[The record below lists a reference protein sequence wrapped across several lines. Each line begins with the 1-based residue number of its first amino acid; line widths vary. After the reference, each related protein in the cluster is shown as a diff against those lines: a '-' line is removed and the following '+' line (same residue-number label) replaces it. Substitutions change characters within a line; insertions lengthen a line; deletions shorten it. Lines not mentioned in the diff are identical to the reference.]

1 MVWAAVVVVL
11 CGCTSLAG
19 RWQIGGCA
27 ENADDIPG
35 QCAGQKILRD
45 SQAVDMVENGCF
57 NKGSQ
62 IAIQGR
68 IQTGSY
74 EANDGTRRYTTDVV
88 VDRFEFIGSG
98 GQNDNQGIKITV
110 WKTTDFR

>member
-57 NKGSQ
+57 
-62 IAIQGR
+62 
-68 IQTGSY
+68 
-74 EANDGTRRYTTDVV
+74 
-88 VDRFEFIGSG
+88 
-98 GQNDNQGIKITV
+98 
-110 WKTTDFR
+110 